1 MDGRKRLPDAE
12 LSVMQAVWAH
22 GGEVSRGDI
31 EGALASHGW
40 SVNTINT
47 YLTRLCDKGY
57 LSARREGRSNFYT
70 PLVSQEKYREFD
82 SRSVLQRLYG
92 GSLGSFV
99 AALTAEKPLA
109 QSEIDELRRYL
120 DEMSGKAG
128 EGDDTLFADALQA
141 FAARGCRS
149 RIGRDHKAALAGAL
163 RRTVTLCAVAGAG
176 GLSAAAGGLV
186 GAGRTGA
193 GGAAGGAHADPFRAA
208 RAERGA
214 DRRADAQAGN
224 GPYRRK

>member
-31 EGALASHGW
+31 EGALGVPRLESQHHQHLSHAIVRQG
-40 SVNTINT
+40 
-47 YLTRLCDKGY
+47 
-57 LSARREGRSNFYT
+57 LSERAPRGTQQLLYAARFAGEVPRVRQPKRPGSGST
-70 PLVSQEKYREFD
+70 A
-82 SRSVLQRLYG
+82 

-128 EGDDTLFADALQA
+128 E
-141 FAARGCRS
+141 
-149 RIGRDHKAALAGAL
+149 
-163 RRTVTLCAVAGAG
+163 
-176 GLSAAAGGLV
+176 
-186 GAGRTGA
+186 
-193 GGAAGGAHADPFRAA
+193 
-208 RAERGA
+208 
-214 DRRADAQAGN
+214 
-224 GPYRRK
+224 

>member
-1 MDGRKRLPDAE
+1 MHGRQETFAGRRTERDA
-12 LSVMQAVWAH
+12 
-22 GGEVSRGDI
+22 GGLGARRGGQPWRHR
-31 EGALASHGW
+31 GALASHSW

-128 EGDDTLFADALQA
+128 E
-141 FAARGCRS
+141 
-149 RIGRDHKAALAGAL
+149 
-163 RRTVTLCAVAGAG
+163 
-176 GLSAAAGGLV
+176 
-186 GAGRTGA
+186 
-193 GGAAGGAHADPFRAA
+193 
-208 RAERGA
+208 
-214 DRRADAQAGN
+214 
-224 GPYRRK
+224 